1 MSDKN
6 KIADENYKE
15 SMETSYCISKR
26 FGSMTFQEAIDY
38 SKKAFTANGFEMI
51 MHFDLKDHIKE
62 NLDEDIT
69 RYTVLGMCN
78 AQLAVDALS
87 VENKVGI
94 MLPCNI
100 IIQETA
106 EEGILEIAVTDPLAT
121 LEMADNEKL
130 QALGKKAKEQM
141 QKALNEVEHQNNKL

>member
-15 SMETSYCISKR
+15 SMETNYCISKR

-38 SKKAFTANGFEMI
+38 SKKAFAANGFEMV

-62 NLDEDIT
+62 NLNEDIT

-106 EEGILEIAVTDPLAT
+106 EEGILEIAVTDPFAT

-130 QALGKKAKEQM
+130 QALGKRAKEQM